1 MDIQVSSLNS
11 TRVRIFTVLVSLLL
25 SLQAVYFDDII
36 NRDGIMYLQMVE
48 AYLSGGLAATRIIF
62 DWPAFPILVAWV
74 HQITT
79 FSIETSAFLTN
90 SILFLLLTDALV
102 LISGLIVSSQRQL
115 IIASILILGFT
126 PINEYRDF
134 ISRDVG
140 YWAFSSLALYQF
152 MLFIKSPN
160 YKTATLWQV
169 FMLIAI
175 LFRIEGSVILLA
187 LPLFLLFSRKPSEG
201 LKRIIQASYLQII
214 TLAAIVAFL
223 LSQPDLMA
231 SFGKLSSISNYLDLS
246 VYTNRLSQYT
256 DVIEHQI
263 LNQYSEGYAAFILI
277 SGLLAMF
284 AYKILKF
291 FSVSYLIV
299 YFVTASKTL
308 PPHAKQ
314 LQQLLLYFF
323 ALNILI
329 LIAYLFKNYFI
340 SSRYT
345 LMALISLLLIVMH
358 SLSHGIERLWLGK
371 NKVLLS
377 VIAFALFYSV
387 ADTSTQSNRKT
398 YIKDVAV
405 WAAHNLPDDSLVMTD
420 DHFILHYFDAEK
432 TAASLCV
439 KQLYKQSS
447 FLKRYADTM
456 PYTSGPCAD
465 IRSDS
470 YLYFDYII
478 VVEKR
483 RTTGL
488 KDFLKTLNITMIHH
502 TGKENKNG
510 ASVYKV
516 IQP

>member
-1 MDIQVSSLNS
+1 MNTNNNHHNLIK
-11 TRVRIFTVLVSLLL
+11 TRFFTAFVSLLL

-36 NRDGIMYLQMVE
+36 NRDGILYMQMAEVYLT
-48 AYLSGGLAATRIIF
+48 GGLHAIQGLY
-62 DWPAFPILVAWV
+62 DWPAFAILIAWV
-74 HQITT
+74 HQLTSL
-79 FSIETSAFLTN
+79 SIETSGLVLN
-90 SILFLLLTDALV
+90 SLFFILLTDALILISSLLVATPRQLTIAAV
-102 LISGLIVSSQRQL
+102 LILC
-115 IIASILILGFT
+115 FT
-126 PINEYRDF
+126 PLNEYRDF
-134 ISRDVG
+134 ILRDPG

-169 FMLIAI
+169 FMVIAI

-201 LKRIIQASYLQII
+201 LKQIIQASYLLII
-214 TLAAIVAFL
+214 TLAAIVAFV

-231 SFGKLSSISNYLDLS
+231 AFGKLSSISSYLDLS
-246 VYTNRLSQYT
+246 AYTNTLSQYA
-256 DVIEHQI
+256 DVIKHQI

-277 SGLLAMF
+277 SGMLAMF
-284 AYKILKF
+284 TYKILKA

-299 YFVTASKTL
+299 YFATASKTL
-308 PPHAKQ
+308 QPHAKQ

-329 LIAYLFKNYFI
+329 LITFLFKHYFI

-387 ADTSTQSNRKT
+387 ADTSTQSIRKT
-398 YIKDVAV
+398 YIKDAAV

-420 DHFILHYFDAEK
+420 DSFILHYFDAEK

-447 FLKRYADTM
+447 FLARYADRM

-483 RTTGL
+483 RNTGL